1 MRGKF
6 CKHFKYFKNL
16 ISRNKNEKDQKNKTD
31 KKDKK
36 GDKKQQ
42 KEQSDKEDDED
53 YAQKCRKKNI
63 NLNIMMFLA
72 DQAIQKI
79 KAISLYM
86 KDFNKIILACQKEF
100 PTIKKI

>member
-1 MRGKF
+1 MMMKIML
-6 CKHFKYFKNL
+6 KNVEIKIKFKYY
-16 ISRNKNEKDQKNKTD
+16 DV
-31 KKDKK
+31 
-36 GDKKQQ
+36 
-42 KEQSDKEDDED
+42 
-53 YAQKCRKKNI
+53 
-63 NLNIMMFLA
+63 FLA